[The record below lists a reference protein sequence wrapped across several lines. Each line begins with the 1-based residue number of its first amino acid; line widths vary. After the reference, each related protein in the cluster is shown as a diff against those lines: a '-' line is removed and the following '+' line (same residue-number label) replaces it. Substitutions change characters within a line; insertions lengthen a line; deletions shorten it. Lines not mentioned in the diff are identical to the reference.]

1 MTEQNHRQFA
11 PEAAPS
17 ELAAE
22 EPSFARLAGSL
33 GLGLAVVG
41 ALAVWMNV
49 SKERLIGP
57 TTGVFLTLLGAATM
71 LYHAA
76 RDSDRLVRRSY
87 IGLGIIALGVG
98 AALSLLKQP
107 TVGDWFL
114 PWGIVGLFSGLFFL
128 LAAGRHENEA
138 PWPNV
143 IAGLLALLGVAGTL
157 TGFLGVSISQEYLP
171 RFAGVA
177 IVGMIFWWA
186 AVSCYGSASDRGYRF
201 AQLLGIIAGVALAYG
216 LGRSIAASFGTERF
230 LVPRGLVL
238 SLLGTVGVLLA
249 VGLFS
254 ERAVVAMTRRELGA
268 YFCTPIAYLVLFGT
282 TIIGW
287 INYLMFVSDFLM
299 QGGGGRMQ
307 PLFEP
312 IVQNYIVGFF
322 PVIVP
327 MIAVPIIT
335 MRIISEERRSGTVEV
350 LLTAPVGEWQVV
362 LSKFF
367 AALIYFLILF
377 LPWGLFLIPV
387 YYVGREGFDYAPVLG
402 FLLALCC
409 TGAAFVATGLFCS
422 CLTKNQIVAAVLAF
436 AAMMLY
442 FVLPFTLQW
451 AGVGATLRTTVMQL
465 SYMQVWNSAISGSLS
480 IQQLFTYLSI
490 TVFWLFL
497 TTKVLEARKWS

>member
-1 MTEQNHRQFA
+1 MTDNKQRSFA

-17 ELAAE
+17 EMAAE

-41 ALAVWMNV
+41 TLAVWMNV
-49 SKERLIGP
+49 SKPRLIGP
-57 TTGVFLTLLGAATM
+57 TTAIFLTLIGAAAM

-76 RDSDRLVRRSY
+76 RDSDRMVRRGY
-87 IGLGIIALGVG
+87 IILGIIALGVG
-98 AALSLLKQP
+98 AALSVLKQP
-107 TVGDWFL
+107 TIGEWFL
-114 PWGIVGLFSGLFFL
+114 PWGVIGLFSGLFFL
-128 LAAGRHENEA
+128 MAAGRHEHEA
-138 PWPNV
+138 PVPSV

-157 TGFLGVSISQEYLP
+157 TGLIGVGLSPEYLP

-186 AVSCYGSASDRGYRF
+186 AVGRMDSASERGFRF
-201 AQLLGIIAGVALAYG
+201 GQLLGVIAAVALAYG
-216 LGRSIAASFGTERF
+216 LGRSFVASFGMERF

-238 SLLGTVGVLLA
+238 SLLGTVGLLLA
-249 VGLFS
+249 VGLCS
-254 ERAVVAMTRRELGA
+254 ERAIVAMTRRELGA
-268 YFCTPIAYLVLFGT
+268 YFYTPIAYLVLFGT
-282 TIIGW
+282 TVIGW
-287 INYLMFVSDFLM
+287 LNYLMFVGDYLL
-299 QGGGGRMQ
+299 QAGGRQ

-327 MIAVPIIT
+327 MIAVPVIT
-335 MRIISEERRSGTVEV
+335 MRLISEERRSGTVEV

-367 AALIYFLILF
+367 AALIYFLVLF

-387 YYVGREGFDYAPVLG
+387 YYMGREGFDYAPVLG

-422 CLTKNQIVAAVLAF
+422 CLTKNQIIAAVLAF

-442 FVLPFTLQW
+442 FVLPYTMQW
-451 AGVGATLRTTVMQL
+451 IGVGANLRTTVMQL
-465 SYMQVWNSAISGSLS
+465 SYMQVWNSSISGNLS
-480 IQQLFTYLSI
+480 MQQLFTYLSI